1 MKRTRLVGCAINQEL
16 KELFEKECKKLNRS
30 VSTMTLILIQDFLL
44 QKGIDANKG
53 EK

>member
-53 EK
+53 EE